1 MGEAGIHGWLH
12 SAAAKTN
19 GKAQPQHTHH
29 WMRWTWWKQ
38 HQFLSR
44 EPGTSVLLQ
53 TELIQSSNA
62 TRARIKCTAMPR
74 DQKRSQAQ
82 WSCRMRSLRHLWCI
96 QELIHPQS
104 ALCLSVVW
112 QQEHLKG
119 TRRTS
124 QRRYSAYRGTTSK
137 DCAGLPASP
146 NVATL

>member
-96 QELIHPQS
+96 QELIHPQCS
-104 ALCLSVVW
+104 SLKCCVAAGTPERNAKDIIEEVQCLQRHN
-112 QQEHLKG
+112 QQGLLLGYQHL
-119 TRRTS
+119 
-124 QRRYSAYRGTTSK
+124 QM
-137 DCAGLPASP
+137 
-146 NVATL
+146 